1 MIGSRPEFGFIQNI
15 FEAIS
20 NARSNRMEVFVVKY
34 PVGID
39 SRVNDINCFLDIESN
54 DVRMVGI
61 YGLPGVGKTTIAKAV
76 FNMIAYRFEGSS
88 FIENVRENSR
98 TNDGVLQLQET
109 LYFEILGDINLKVG
123 SVSKRTN
130 LIMER
135 LQHKKILL
143 ILDDVEKLV
152 QVENLL
158 GKCDWFGSGS
168 RIIITTRDKHLLAT
182 LREGDH
188 VSYYNYK
195 VKELDDHEAC
205 ELFSQHAFKQNK
217 PKENYLELVDQFIH
231 YAKGLP
237 LALKIIGSDLCER
250 DIRCWK
256 SALDKYKRNPCP
268 NIQEILKISYDGLD
282 QGQQNIFLDIACF
295 LKGYRKHEVIDIL
308 HGCNSYDPF
317 YDIEKLIDKCL
328 LFVAKDDILSMHD
341 LVQQMGLEINR
352 QELEVPKKG
361 RRLLY
366 YEDASEVLIGDKV

>member
-1 MIGSRPEFGFIQNI
+1 VIGSRPEFGFIQNI

-20 NARSNRMEVFVVKY
+20 NAKSNRTEVFVVKY

-39 SRVNDINCFLDIESN
+39 SRVRDINWILDIESN
-54 DVRMVGI
+54 DVRMIGI

-98 TNDGVLQLQET
+98 TNDSVLQLQET
-109 LYFEILGDINLKVG
+109 LYSEILGDRNLKLG
-123 SVSKRTN
+123 SISKGIN
-130 LIMER
+130 VIMER

-143 ILDDVEKLV
+143 ILDDVEELV
-152 QVENLL
+152 QVENFL
-158 GKCDWFGSGS
+158 GKCDWFASGS

-182 LREGDH
+182 LQEGGR

-195 VKELDDHEAC
+195 VKELDNHEAR
-205 ELFSQHAFKQNK
+205 ELFCLHAFKRNK
-217 PKENYLELVDQFIH
+217 PKEYYSELVDQFIH
-231 YAKGLP
+231 YVKGLP
-237 LALKIIGSDLCER
+237 LALKIIGSDLCDKE
-250 DIRCWK
+250 IRCWK
-256 SALDKYKRNPCP
+256 SALDKYKRNPYP

-308 HGCNSYDPF
+308 HSCNSNDPF

-328 LFVAKDDILSMHD
+328 LLVAKDDILSMHD
-341 LVQQMGLEINR
+341 LIQQMGLEINR
-352 QELEVPKKG
+352 KESEVPKKC
-361 RRLLY
+361 RRLLC
-366 YEDASEVLIGDKV
+366 YEDASELLTEDKV